1 MKAGKLAL
9 NEPGGALPIVLRG
22 ATFLI
27 VLTAGPILCGCVSK
41 YDFEY
46 ISLARS
52 MTVLETGWPTLP
64 GVQAAHSMPIEYLLE
79 RDEYTLYAKLD
90 QFSIPPAV
98 VFWADSNS
106 WIKPTVSGVSIPCY
120 LFMHPVQPY
129 ESDNGKYP
137 VGGVRVLWKPALID
151 SCQSVAKPEGESA
164 VLELKIEYGEKHITA
179 VERLQF
185 EIVTN
190 GTYVEFDAL

>member
-1 MKAGKLAL
+1 
-9 NEPGGALPIVLRG
+9 
-22 ATFLI
+22 
-27 VLTAGPILCGCVSK
+27 
-41 YDFEY
+41 
-46 ISLARS
+46 
-52 MTVLETGWPTLP
+52 
-64 GVQAAHSMPIEYLLE
+64 MPIEYLLE

-120 LFMHPVQPY
+120 LPITPIYAF
-129 ESDNGKYP
+129 ESDDGKYP
-137 VGGVRVLWKPALID
+137 VGGIRASWKPVLID
-151 SCQSVAKPEGESA
+151 PCHDVEKPEGESA
-164 VLELKIEYGEKHITA
+164 VLELRIEYGENWLTA